1 MILGPG
7 QELRLVLAAA
17 NDTADSTWVAS
28 WFRNAPASS
37 PVNAPQPM
45 EKGTTNGTTPVTVI
59 AAPSSGQTAHLTE
72 FSLVNTDTA
81 PITVELQLYE
91 SSTPYTFSTWTLSV
105 GDVLKCDKNNRW
117 YLTDSSGREK
127 VAGVKGDPGSGE
139 AVYSAE
145 NKDAGTIT
153 RGMAC
158 AVHSSG
164 TGVVKASAADAT
176 KPAVG
181 LAQTTTATTIA
192 VPVQTSGLFVLS
204 NWTAVTGATTLSA
217 HALYFLDPSTP
228 GMLTTTRPTSSGQVV
243 QPVGVAVGSETLDLF
258 FDEPYLLS

>member
-91 SSTPYTFSTWTLSV
+91 SSTPYTFSTWTLAE

-117 YLTDSSGREK
+117 YLTDENGREK
-127 VAGVKGDPGSGE
+127 VAGIKGDTGPSGGFVTLELPFAYGDATPSPIGTALADKLILSVALYITSYFDGTGPALTIGDAGVNDRLMAAGQNDPTSEGEYETHPVYAYGSDTPLNLYITPGSG
-139 AVYSAE
+139 ATQG
-145 NKDAGTIT
+145 AGLVVIT
-153 RGMAC
+153 F
-158 AVHSSG
+158 
-164 TGVVKASAADAT
+164 
-176 KPAVG
+176 
-181 LAQTTTATTIA
+181 QT
-192 VPVQTSGLFVLS
+192 
-204 NWTAVTGATTLSA
+204 
-217 HALYFLDPSTP
+217 
-228 GMLTTTRPTSSGQVV
+228 
-243 QPVGVAVGSETLDLF
+243 
-258 FDEPYLLS
+258 